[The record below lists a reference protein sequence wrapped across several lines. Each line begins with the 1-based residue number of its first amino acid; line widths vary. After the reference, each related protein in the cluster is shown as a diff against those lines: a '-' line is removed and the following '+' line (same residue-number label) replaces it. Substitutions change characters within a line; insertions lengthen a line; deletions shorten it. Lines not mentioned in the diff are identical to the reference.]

1 MYHATAVIDTADWL
15 LAIPVRAADGTSVDF
30 SATPLSIDFRPI
42 NGGPV
47 VCSAS
52 TAVGTLAFVAA
63 TTMPAVDAYFRLD
76 LRVAA
81 RTWTVSAPTAVY
93 GDLKRHPDP
102 LDPAREEWLGR
113 VALTVHPGSD
123 SAGITAVASTPILLP
138 VQPYDGRIL
147 AAPLLVGPQGAPGAL
162 PALPADAGTVDY
174 TLGLVGGALAW
185 VAIP

>member
-1 MYHATAVIDTADWL
+1 MLHATAVIDTADWP

-30 SATPLSIDFRPI
+30 STTPLSIGFRPI

-47 VCSAS
+47 VTSAS
-52 TAVGTLAFVAA
+52 TAAGTLAFVAA
-63 TTMPAVDAYFRLD
+63 TSTVDAYFRLD

-102 LDPAREEWLGR
+102 QNPASEEWLGR

-123 SAGITAVASTPILLP
+123 SAGIATAASTPVLLP
-138 VQPYDGRIL
+138 VQPYDGRII

-162 PALPADAGTVDY
+162 PALPVDVATVDY
-174 TLGLVGGALAW
+174 TLGLVGGELAW
-185 VAIP
+185 VVAP